1 MSETVFSISKETQ
14 DELLKLARNRIVCE
28 TAGKPWSYAPPET
41 LPELQLE
48 LPAFVTLTKD
58 GRLRGCIGY
67 IQPMGPVWQA
77 VEEMAY
83 SAAFGDPRFPKVTA
97 DEVQQLHIEIS
108 LLSPMASITPDAITP
123 FKHGVLVRRGRHSGL
138 FLPQVWEQLPDK
150 QLFMSY
156 LCIEK
161 AGLEADAWLKP
172 DTQLLAFTVFPFEE
186 QKP

>member
-1 MSETVFSISKETQ
+1 MSETDFSISKETQ

-28 TAGKPWSYAPPET
+28 TSGQSWSYAPPT
-41 LPELQLE
+41 NLPELQLE
-48 LPAFVTLTKD
+48 LPAFVTLTKA
-58 GRLRGCIGY
+58 GHLRGCIGY

-97 DEVQQLHIEIS
+97 DEVPQLHIEIS
-108 LLSPMASITPDAITP
+108 LLSPMAPITPDAITP

-186 QKP
+186 QPK

>member
-1 MSETVFSISKETQ
+1 MPETEFSISKATQ
-14 DELLKLARNRIVCE
+14 SELLKLARKRIASE
-28 TAGKPWSYAPPET
+28 TAGQSWSYAPSAD

-48 LPAFVTLTKD
+48 LPAFVTLTEG

-97 DEVQQLHIEIS
+97 DEVPQLHIEIS
-108 LLSPMASITPDAITP
+108 LLSPMSPITPDAITP
-123 FKHGVLVRRGRHSGL
+123 FKHGVLVRRGRRSGL

-150 QLFMSY
+150 TQFMSY

-161 AGLEADAWLKP
+161 AGLEADAWLSP

-186 QKP
+186 E